1 MLDLARRLVWFFV
14 VASAISYAI
23 FLMAGNAIHT
33 QALDQSRVVLIRD
46 FLKVGEHHLSGMVM
60 VHSTCQ
66 QLSVRTEQVS
76 DRTFHLKFST
86 WEEPNV
92 ACVEEDTP
100 RAFRA
105 VVFAPSVGVDFI
117 STLDEQP
124 LQIAVT
130 PSTEIRH

>member
-33 QALDQSRVVLIRD
+33 QALGQSRIVLVRD

-60 VHSTCQ
+60 VPSTCK
-66 QLSVRTEQVS
+66 QLSVRTEAVA
-76 DRTFHLKFST
+76 DNIFHLRFST

-92 ACVEEDTP
+92 ECVIEDTP

-105 VVFAPSVGVDFI
+105 VVFAPSVGVEFI
-117 STLDEQP
+117 STLDDEP
-124 LQIAVT
+124 IRIAVT
-130 PSTEIRH
+130 PSKEVRH